1 MAAPMEEQVV
11 AALRSLPPH
20 QKQEVLDF
28 AQFLSTKSAESR
40 DRSSAEESRSA
51 LEIAQQWVGCIED
64 SPEDLSDNKAH
75 LDEYGGQCCRT
86 PLAILTR

>member
-1 MAAPMEEQVV
+1 MAAPIEEQVV

-40 DRSSAEESRSA
+40 DRSVGESRSA
-51 LEIAQQWVGCIED
+51 LDLVQQWVGCIED
-64 SPEDLSDNKAH
+64 SPEDLSDNKVH
-75 LDEYGGQCCRT
+75 LDGYGS
-86 PLAILTR
+86 